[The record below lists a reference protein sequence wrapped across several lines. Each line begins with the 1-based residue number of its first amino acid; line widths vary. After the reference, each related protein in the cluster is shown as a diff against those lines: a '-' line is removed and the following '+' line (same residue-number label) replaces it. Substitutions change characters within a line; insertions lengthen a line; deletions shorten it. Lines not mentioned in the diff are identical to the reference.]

1 MTDKFD
7 TGDDRTV
14 LLSHGS
20 GGRHTQ
26 ELVQGLFARELGNPI
41 LGRMDDSATIELEGR
56 LAFTTDSHVVSPLFF
71 PGGDIGRL
79 SVTGT
84 VNDLAMVGAVPLYL
98 SAGFIIEEGFPM
110 ADLERIVISM
120 RDASREAEVQ
130 VVAGDTKVV
139 EHGAADGAFIT
150 TSGIGI
156 IPAGVKVSGA
166 GARPGDAIILSGT
179 LGDHGVAVLSRREGI
194 AFDTDVVS
202 DCAPLGGL
210 VRRMLETSKRVR
222 VLRDPTRG
230 GLAAS
235 LNEIASASGVSIEIF
250 EETIPMQ
257 ASVRAACEMLGLDPL
272 VLANEGKLLAMV
284 ADQDVPRVLEEMR
297 AHPLGASA
305 AVIGR
310 VEQSD
315 RARVTVRTVLGSR
328 RVLIMPSGEQ
338 LPRIC

>member
-1 MTDKFD
+1 MAGGHGKTI
-7 TGDDRTV
+7 

-26 ELVQGLFARELGNPI
+26 ELVADLFARELGNPI
-41 LGRMDDSATIELEGR
+41 LERMDDAATIELEGR

-84 VNDLAMVGAVPLYL
+84 VNDLAMVGARPLYL
-98 SAGFIIEEGFPM
+98 AAGFIIEEGLRM
-110 ADLERIVISM
+110 DELRRIVISM
-120 RDASREAEVQ
+120 RDASQEAEVQ

-139 EHGAADGAFIT
+139 ERGAADGVFIT
-150 TSGIGI
+150 TSGVGLV
-156 IPAGVKVSGA
+156 PAGVKVSGS
-166 GARPGDAIILSGT
+166 GARPGDAVILSGT
-179 LGDHGVAVLSRREGI
+179 LGDHGIAVLSRREGI
-194 AFDTDVVS
+194 AFDTEVLS

-210 VRRMLETSKRVR
+210 VRRMLEVSRRVR

-235 LNEIASASGVSIEIF
+235 LNEIAAASGVSIEID
-250 EETIPMQ
+250 EARIAMKPG
-257 ASVRAACEMLGLDPL
+257 VRAACEMLGLDPL
-272 VLANEGKLLAMV
+272 VLANEGKLV
-284 ADQDVPRVLEEMR
+284 ATCARQDVPQILEAMH
-297 AHPLGASA
+297 AHRLGAEA

-310 VEQSD
+310 VEQAAG
-315 RARVTVRTVLGSR
+315 RPRVTVLTALGSR

>member
-1 MTDKFD
+1 MTESVEPGHPK
-7 TGDDRTV
+7 RV

-26 ELVQGLFARELGNPI
+26 ELVEGLFGRELGNPI
-41 LGRMDDSATIELEGR
+41 LDRMEDSATIDLEGR

-84 VNDLAMVGAVPLYL
+84 VNDLAMVGALPLYL
-98 SAGFIIEEGFPM
+98 SAGFIIEEGFSM
-110 ADLERIVISM
+110 DRLEQIVASM
-120 RDASREAEVQ
+120 RLAAQEAEVQ
-130 VVAGDTKVV
+130 VIAGDTKVV
-139 EHGAADGAFIT
+139 EYGAADGMFIT
-150 TSGIGI
+150 TSGLGLV
-156 IPAGVKVSGA
+156 PAGVKVSGSA
-166 GARPGDAIILSGT
+166 ARPGDAVILSGT

-194 AFDTDVVS
+194 AFDTEVLS

-210 VRRMLETSKRVR
+210 VRRMLEASRRVR

-235 LNEIASASGVSIEIF
+235 LNEIASASGVAVEIY
-250 EETIPMQ
+250 EENIPIR
-257 ASVRAACEMLGLDPL
+257 SGVRAACEMLGLDPL
-272 VLANEGKLLAMV
+272 VLANEGKLVAMV
-284 ADQDVPRVLEEMR
+284 AEQDAGSVLEAMR
-297 AHPLGASA
+297 THPLGTA
-305 AVIGR
+305 AAIIGR

-315 RARVTVRTVLGSR
+315 RHRVTVSTVLGSR